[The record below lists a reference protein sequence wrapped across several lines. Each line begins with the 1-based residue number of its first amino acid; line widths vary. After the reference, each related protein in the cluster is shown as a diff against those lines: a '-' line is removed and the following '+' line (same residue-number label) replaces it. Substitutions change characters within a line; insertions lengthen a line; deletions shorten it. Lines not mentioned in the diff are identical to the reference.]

1 MADSPTGEKTEQPT
15 AKRLQKSREDGQ
27 VAQSQELGT
36 AFSLLGS
43 FLVLYFIFQDM
54 ILLMADSMR
63 FSFSME
69 RIPNLSPE
77 SVLTLILDLFFRMIK
92 VVAPIMLVAAIL
104 GGLVTFLQV
113 GPLFTPKLLIPKLS
127 KINPISGLKKLFSL
141 KSLVELIKSLAKA
154 GLIGIITYFQLRGA
168 WPKLMTLSQQG
179 FEPALL
185 FIGSLI
191 FKIGISVI
199 IFMVI
204 LGVADYIY
212 QRYDHLKNL
221 RMSKYEVK
229 QEHKEVEGDPQIK
242 SKRRQKQMKMSLNRM
257 IKAMEE
263 ADVVITNPT
272 HLAIALKFDLDTM
285 ETPVVV
291 AKGEGFMAAKIKEKA
306 KELKIAIVENK
317 PLARA
322 LNAGTEIGDEIPV
335 DLYQAV
341 AEVLAFVYRSSKKYS

>member
-15 AKRLQKSREDGQ
+15 PRRLQKSREDGQ
-27 VAQSQELGT
+27 VAKSRELGI

-43 FLVLYFIFQDM
+43 FLVLHWVFKDM
-54 ILLMADSMR
+54 LNLMAGSMR
-63 FSFSME
+63 FSFSMDS
-69 RIPNLSPE
+69 IPNISQE
-77 SVLTLILDLFFRMIK
+77 EVLTLIVNIFFIVLK
-92 VVAPIMLVAAIL
+92 VVAPVMLAATIL
-104 GGLVTFLQV
+104 GSLVTFLQV
-113 GPLFTPKLLIPKLS
+113 GPLFAPKVLIPQLN
-127 KINPISGLKKLFSL
+127 KINPISGLKRLFSL
-141 KSLVELIKSLAKA
+141 KSLVELVKSLAKA
-154 GLIGIITYFQLRGA
+154 GLIGIIAYFQLRGA
-168 WPKLMTLSQQG
+168 WPNLMTLTQQG

-185 FIGSLI
+185 LIASLI

-199 IFMVI
+199 IFLII

-229 QEHKEVEGDPQIK
+229 QEHKEIEGDPQIK
-242 SKRRQKQMKMSLNRM
+242 SQRRQKQRKMSLNRM

-272 HLAIALKFDLDTM
+272 HLAVALKFDLDTM
-285 ETPVVV
+285 EVPVLV
-291 AKGEGFMAAKIKEKA
+291 AKGEGYLAEKRKEKA
-306 KELKIAIVENK
+306 EELKIAIVENK

-322 LNAGTEIGDEIPV
+322 LSTGTEIGDEIPV

-341 AEVLAFVYRSSKKYS
+341 AEVLAFVYRSSKKYR